1 MEAACR
7 PLTTFA
13 RSMAR
18 ASFRTAIAGF
28 SQLAIRTDA
37 GLCVKAPEQAVVGAG
52 HRRVR
57 LRENELPF
65 PTQGRTEVR
74 MIGVEAIRFADHAA
88 PPDAAFRIAR
98 FTATRASCTL

>member
-1 MEAACR
+1 MKVAAR
-7 PLTTFA
+7 ALTTFA

-18 ASFRTAIAGF
+18 AGFRTAIAGL
-28 SQLAIRTDA
+28 SQLAIRADA

-52 HRRVR
+52 HSRVR

-88 PPDAAFRIAR
+88 PPDTAFRIAR
-98 FTATRASCTL
+98 FTAIRASRTL